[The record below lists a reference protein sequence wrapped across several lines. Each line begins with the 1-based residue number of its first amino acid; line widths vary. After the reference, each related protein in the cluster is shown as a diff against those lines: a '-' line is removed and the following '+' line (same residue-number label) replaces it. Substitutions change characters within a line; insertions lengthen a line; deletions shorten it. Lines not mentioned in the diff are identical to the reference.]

1 MMVLHDCL
9 QNGRIDNTKD
19 NSNDLFK
26 LFAKLNMKLENLIEE
41 YVKVI
46 KLVPFS
52 LSYFEQIL
60 NLFCWNK

>member
-60 NLFCWNK
+60 NLFC